1 MSATSPPLN
10 QAELK
15 KYPGYLLARSR
26 FQAFRQFEN
35 HIGAPFDLKPVEFSI
50 LLLVDTNTEVS
61 QTQLAQALGVA
72 APNMTTILRR
82 LEARRLL
89 ARVQSPSDGRI
100 QHIVLTPT
108 GKDLLADAVSAGRS
122 MDKNWLSRLTGAEQA
137 MLMEL
142 LGKLVAPSQAR
153 AQVKA

>member
-1 MSATSPPLN
+1 MSAASTPLN

-50 LLLVDTNTEVS
+50 LVLLDSNNDVS

-72 APNMTTILRR
+72 APNMTTFLRK
-82 LEARRLL
+82 LEGRRLL
-89 ARVQSPSDGRI
+89 AREQSPSDGRI
-100 QHIVLTPT
+100 QHIVLTPE
-108 GKDLLADAVSAGRS
+108 GKALLTDAVAAGRS
-122 MDKNWLSRLTGAEQA
+122 MDKNWLSRLSRAEQA

-142 LGKLVAPSQAR
+142 LGKLVAPAP
-153 AQVKA
+153 AAPVKG

>member
-50 LLLVDTNTEVS
+50 LLLVDTNTDVS

-72 APNMTTILRR
+72 APNMTTILRK
-82 LEARRLL
+82 LEGRGLL
-89 ARVQSPSDGRI
+89 AREQSPSDGRI
-100 QHIVLTPT
+100 QHIVLTPK
-108 GKDLLADAVSAGRS
+108 GRELLQQAVAAGRS
-122 MDKNWLSRLTGAEQA
+122 MDKKWMSRLSGAEQA

-142 LGKLVAPSQAR
+142 LGKLIAPAPSAVR
-153 AQVKA
+153 A

>member
-1 MSATSPPLN
+1 MTAVSTPLN

-15 KYPGYLLARSR
+15 KYPGYLLARTR

-35 HIGAPFDLKPVEFSI
+35 YIGAPYDLKPVEFSI
-50 LLLVDTNTEVS
+50 LVLLNSNTDVS

-82 LEARRLL
+82 LEGRGLL
-89 ARVQSPSDGRI
+89 AREQSPTDGRI
-100 QHIVLTPT
+100 QHIVLTPR
-108 GKDLLADAVSAGRS
+108 GQDLLADAVDAGRS
-122 MDKNWLSRLTGAEQA
+122 MDRKWLARLSGAEQA

-142 LGKLVAPSQAR
+142 LGKLIAR
-153 AQVKA
+153 A